1 MTFQDWVRQTHRWL
15 GIVLTLAILGN
26 FLAMAFGPSPAI
38 VVYAPLVP
46 LALLVI
52 SGLTMFF
59 RPCLRGTDRAHEK
72 TGGMA

>member
-26 FLAMAFGPSPAI
+26 FLAMAFGPPPAV

-46 LALLVI
+46 LTILII

-59 RPCLRGTDRAHEK
+59 RPYLRKTDRAHEK